1 MILGTKLKEEIDK
14 KGQLIAYL
22 VNQSGLLSV
31 PVMFETQYHPSRQYM
46 IANFYLNEE
55 TYSRGQYYIEPDGQ
69 YKGMLVANGA
79 GVNSNMENRTGMLMF
94 HLQLLLV
101 MTSSARIFNLNNFT
115 DEPARAAQGIYS
127 LLSVNTT
134 LGTHG
139 TPRSEFTGKSLE
151 DKLHLSEGEM
161 RLVVDASSM
170 AKWTSKMLELASKVE
185 GRGYP
190 WNPNVKTNMNKFLG
204 FISQYG
210 MYGGRK
216 SKKEKKTLKKKHRK
230 FYKKNT
236 KKSRKKQRKTRKRK
250 AKTKMQK

>member
-1 MILGTKLKEEIDK
+1 MKFGTKQKQEIDK

-31 PVMFETQYHPSRQYM
+31 PVMFEMREYPGDASVF
-46 IANFYLNEE
+46 AKFYLNEE
-55 TYSRGQYYIEPDGQ
+55 TYSSGQYYLEPEGI
-69 YKGMLVANGA
+69 YRGFLVANGA
-79 GVNSNMENRTGMLMF
+79 GVNSNIGNRTGMLMF

-101 MTSSARIFNLNNFT
+101 MTTGVRVFNLSNFT

-170 AKWTSKMLELASKVE
+170 AKWNSKMQELASQVE

-190 WNPNVKTNMNKFLG
+190 WNSNVQTNMNRFLG
-204 FISQYG
+204 FVSQYG

-216 SKKEKKTLKKKHRK
+216 SKKKTLKKKHRK

-236 KKSRKKQRKTRKRK
+236 KKSRKKRRKTKNK
-250 AKTKMQK
+250 KLK

>member
-1 MILGTKLKEEIDK
+1 MILGTKQKQEIDK
-14 KGQLIAYL
+14 QGQLIAYL

-31 PVMFETQYHPSRQYM
+31 PVMFEIQDHPSGQYI

-79 GVNSNMENRTGMLMF
+79 GVNSNMGNRSGVLLF

-101 MTSSARIFNLNNFT
+101 MSSGARIFNLNNFT

-139 TPRSEFTGKSLE
+139 TPRTEFTGKSLE

-170 AKWTSKMLELASKVE
+170 AKWTSKMKELASKVE

-190 WNPNVKTNMNKFLG
+190 WNPNVQTNMNRFLG
-204 FISQYG
+204 FVSQYG

-216 SKKEKKTLKKKHRK
+216 SKKKKKTLKKKHRK
-230 FYKKNT
+230 NYKKNT
-236 KKSRKKQRKTRKRK
+236 KKSRKKRQKSRK
-250 AKTKMQK
+250 

>member
-1 MILGTKLKEEIDK
+1 MILGTKQKQEIDR
-14 KGQLIAYL
+14 KGKLIANL

-31 PVMFETQYHPSRQYM
+31 PVMFEIIDNPAGQFI

-55 TYSRGQYYIEPDGQ
+55 TYSRGQYYIEPDGL
-69 YKGMLVANGA
+69 YKGFLVANGS
-79 GVNSNMENRTGMLMF
+79 GVNSNMGKRTGMLMF

-101 MTSSARIFNLNNFT
+101 MTSGARIFNLNNYT

-139 TPRSEFTGKSLE
+139 TPRSEFAGKSLD
-151 DKLHLSEGEM
+151 DKLQLSEGEM
-161 RLVVDASSM
+161 RLVVDAGSM
-170 AKWTSKMLELASKVE
+170 TKWNTQMLQLASQVE

-190 WNPNVKTNMNKFLG
+190 WNPNVEKNMNKFLG
-204 FISQYG
+204 FIPQYG

-216 SKKEKKTLKKKHRK
+216 AKKKKKTLKKKHRK

-236 KKSRKKQRKTRKRK
+236 KKSRKKRKKSRKLK

>member
-1 MILGTKLKEEIDK
+1 MKLGTKQKQDIYK
-14 KGQLIAYL
+14 KGELIANL
-22 VNQSGLLSV
+22 INHTGLLSL
-31 PVMFETQYHPSRQYM
+31 PVMFEIREYPGDSSV
-46 IANFYLNEE
+46 IAKFYLNEE
-55 TYSRGQYYIEPDGQ
+55 TYSSGQYYIEPEGI
-69 YKGMLVANGA
+69 YKGFLVANGA
-79 GVNSNMENRTGMLMF
+79 GVNSNIGNRTGMLMF

-101 MTSSARIFNLNNFT
+101 MTTGVRVFNLSNFT

-139 TPRSEFTGKSLE
+139 TPRSEFAGKSLE

-170 AKWTSKMLELASKVE
+170 AKWNIQMQQLASQV
-185 GRGYP
+185 GGYP
-190 WNPNVKTNMNKFLG
+190 WNPNVQINMNKFLG
-204 FISQYG
+204 FVSQYG

-216 SKKEKKTLKKKHRK
+216 SKKKTLKKRHRK

-236 KKSRKKQRKTRKRK
+236 KKSRKKRRKTKNK
-250 AKTKMQK
+250 KQK